1 MVGGIFVKQITIYNR
16 NLKEFSPMNISKQR
30 LIQIIKEELKEDF
43 FSDSAKEEEAEAK
56 QRAAQGETS
65 DKEDDPGQYVTTSE
79 EKSRHAKELTKNM
92 KKGYSPQAAVT
103 AIPDHEESDKAYYK
117 SLNKKKK
124 KKGMSESE
132 LASRESLEEMIKKEL
147 MDMLNK

>member
-1 MVGGIFVKQITIYNR
+1 
-16 NLKEFSPMNISKQR
+16 
-30 LIQIIKEELKEDF
+30 
-43 FSDSAKEEEAEAK
+43 
-56 QRAAQGETS
+56 
-65 DKEDDPGQYVTTSE
+65 
-79 EKSRHAKELTKNM
+79 M

-103 AIPDHEESDKAYYK
+103 AIPYHDESDKAYYK
-117 SLNKKKK
+117 SLNK